1 MSPIR
6 PRFIF
11 RISPRKNA
19 PDETI
24 ETIRTLLESALE
36 HVDGD
41 ETNYKLRTAL
51 QLLEFQES
59 QIERIQ
65 TAAEN
70 DRELRERLD
79 TLGYLE

>member
-1 MSPIR
+1 
-6 PRFIF
+6 
-11 RISPRKNA
+11 
-19 PDETI
+19 
-24 ETIRTLLESALE
+24 LESALE

-51 QLLEFQES
+51 QLLDFQES

-79 TLGYLE
+79 TLGYHE